1 MIQPI
6 SQPATVKGHFT
17 GVPGPNHWDEPWV
30 GFTRRHARVQWST
43 SPYISMLRLFPAVEL
58 GLHGNALQGAGEAL
72 SLLKWIILTN
82 TFNWEILHVK
92 RALMEQ
98 LWEPSRVKERLFD
111 VNFSNILLIPSHHA
125 LFNCFFF
132 KSYHFVSKWR
142 WNYWTRRS
150 KALNYSHA
158 FEPLPT
164 HKNQIQWII
173 VLPLLARKSS
183 RNYPEH

>member
-6 SQPATVKGHFT
+6 SQPATGKGHFT
-17 GVPGPNHWDEPWV
+17 GVPGPNHWNEPHV
-30 GFTRRHARVQWST
+30 SFTWCHTGIQQSP
-43 SPYISMLRLFPAVEL
+43 SPYISMLRLFPAVGL

-92 RALMEQ
+92 GALMEQ
-98 LWEPSRVKERLFD
+98 LWEPSVWQRCFLMWILAI
-111 VNFSNILLIPSHHA
+111 FSSSHHTMHY
-125 LFNCFFF
+125 LVVFF
-132 KSYHFVSKWR
+132 KSYYFVSKWR
-142 WNYWTRRS
+142 WNYWIWRS
-150 KALNYSHA
+150 KALNYSHS

-173 VLPLLARKSS
+173 MLPLLARKSS
-183 RNYPEH
+183 KKYPEH